1 MWILT
6 YQPGIDMKIT
16 LEPYSGGTYTAQ
28 TEAEHISEV
37 VNMFKGLLVQTGYH
51 PRTVDEC
58 FNEFEI
64 ETWFPEK
71 ENDSKLSEQDYECHS
86 QTS

>member
-1 MWILT
+1 
-6 YQPGIDMKIT
+6 MKIT

-51 PRTVDEC
+51 PKTVDEC
-58 FNEFEI
+58 FNEFEV
-64 ETWFPEK
+64 EPWFPE
-71 ENDSKLSEQDYECHS
+71 EGPSTKLKDETNERV
-86 QTS
+86 

>member
-1 MWILT
+1 
-6 YQPGIDMKIT
+6 MKIT
-16 LEPYSGGTYTAQ
+16 LEPYSGGIYTAQ

-51 PRTVDEC
+51 PTTVDEC
-58 FNEFEI
+58 FNEFEV
-64 ETWFPEK
+64 ESWFPACSEVK
-71 ENDSKLSEQDYECHS
+71 SELSEQDYECHS

>member
-1 MWILT
+1 
-6 YQPGIDMKIT
+6 MKIT

-37 VNMFKGLLVQTGYH
+37 VNMFKGLLVQVGYH
-51 PRTVDEC
+51 PKNVDDLFTEDV
-58 FNEFEI
+58 ES
-64 ETWFPEK
+64 WFPEIK
-71 ENDSKLSEQDYECHS
+71 SKFSEQDYECHS

>member
-1 MWILT
+1 MMERGCT
-6 YQPGIDMKIT
+6 KMKIT

-51 PRTVDEC
+51 PKVVDEC
-58 FNEFEI
+58 FNEFEVDS
-64 ETWFPEK
+64 WFPDPPE
-71 ENDSKLSEQDYECHS
+71 ESHNNE
-86 QTS
+86 

>member
-1 MWILT
+1 
-6 YQPGIDMKIT
+6 MKIT

-37 VNMFKGLLVQTGYH
+37 VNMFKGLLVQVGYH
-51 PRTVDEC
+51 PKNVDEM
-58 FNEFEI
+58 FTEDVDS
-64 ETWFPEK
+64 WFPEI
-71 ENDSKLSEQDYECHS
+71 ESKFSEQDYECHS

>member
-1 MWILT
+1 VIQT
-6 YQPGIDMKIT
+6 TTAKDYTTMKIT

-51 PRTVDEC
+51 PKTVDEC
-58 FNEFEI
+58 FNEFEV
-64 ETWFPEK
+64 EPWFPE
-71 ENDSKLSEQDYECHS
+71 EGPSTKLKDETNERV
-86 QTS
+86 